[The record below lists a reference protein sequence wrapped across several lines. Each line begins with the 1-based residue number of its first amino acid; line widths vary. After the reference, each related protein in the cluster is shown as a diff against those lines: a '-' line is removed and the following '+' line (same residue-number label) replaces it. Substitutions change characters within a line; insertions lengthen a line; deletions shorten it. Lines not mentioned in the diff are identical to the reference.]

1 MKKVALTLCA
11 ALVAVSALSAQQT
24 PPTTPP
30 AAPAAPAKTEGAT
43 VAGNWVISMDY
54 GQGPTEIA
62 AIFKLEGKK
71 LTGSLTSPAGETPL
85 EGEFAE
91 GKLTFGIDVQG
102 MALSFTATL
111 KDADNMTGTMGGQ
124 MGDIPWVAKRVKG

>member
-1 MKKVALTLCA
+1 MKKAALTLCA

-24 PPTTPP
+24 PPPTPP
-30 AAPAAPAKTEGAT
+30 AAPPAAKTDAAT

-54 GQGPTEIA
+54 GQGPTDIA
-62 AIFKLEGKK
+62 AVFKLDGKK
-71 LTGSLTSPAGETPL
+71 VTGSLTSPAGETPL
-85 EGEFAE
+85 EGQFAE

>member
-1 MKKVALTLCA
+1 MKKA
-11 ALVAVSALSAQQT
+11 ALILCTALMAVSTASAQQAPPT
-24 PPTTPP
+24 PPVTKP
-30 AAPAAPAKTEGAT
+30 AEMAAT

-62 AIFKLEGKK
+62 AVFKLEGKK

-85 EGEFAE
+85 EGEFADS
-91 GKLTFGIDVQG
+91 KATFGIDVQG

-124 MGDIPWVAKRVKG
+124 LGDIPFVAKRVKG